1 MARKKIKRKVPVRNV
16 LGPALRAIRESLHL
30 SQEDVAARLQRAG
43 WSVDRTV
50 VTKIEARR
58 RCITDYE
65 LILLGRVLKFSP
77 LEIASSVKTRDLL
90 ALVHSAD
97 LV

>member
-1 MARKKIKRKVPVRNV
+1 VARKRIKRKIPVRNV
-16 LGPALRAIRESLHL
+16 LGPALREIRESLDL

-50 VTKIEARR
+50 VAKIESRR

-77 LEIASSVKTRDLL
+77 LEIASTVKTRDLL
-90 ALVHSAD
+90 ALAHAED
-97 LV
+97 IR